1 MGIYTLANRLT
12 TLETFIVIIIII
24 IILFVHKNDASKL
37 AVNSQMNRRRRT
49 QWQFLQ
55 QPQVIIQYIHNRIKL
70 CKMINRQT
78 QTVIGQNQCF
88 M

>member
-1 MGIYTLANRLT
+1 MHVWQYEDSYTLANRIT
-12 TLETFIVIIIII
+12 AFETFIVIVIVI
-24 IILFVHKNDASKL
+24 IILIIHKNDASKL

-70 CKMINRQT
+70 CKMINRYGM
-78 QTVIGQNQCF
+78 VY
-88 M
+88 